1 MRARDLSSPL
11 KQQFSSSSTAVTLDE
26 LNPLGDLKLSV
37 EDGTSDKSDKAAKA
51 GSKLPVAFWDLLCSV
66 VTCFA
71 RGSS

>member
-51 GSKLPVAFWDLLCSV
+51 VLNFLWHFGIFSV
-66 VTCFA
+66 VL
-71 RGSS
+71 

>member
-51 GSKLPVAFWDLLCSV
+51 VLNFLWHFGIFCV
-66 VTCFA
+66 VL
-71 RGSS
+71 